1 MDRSFNVHTTFVPS
15 IFISLE
21 ITVIGTPPLSPKII
35 YIKYYSYHMEKE
47 FGNWFYFPF
56 WSSKQLEVL
65 VGYFFLR
72 TKDNFIRWFF
82 LQYYWNWIRIYYY
95 YIPQAHK
102 CMHIA
107 CIHMKDR
114 KEILLKSVPMLCNQQ
129 LLCIFLHLHLIY
141 YVLDDHSK
149 GPIIYSFDDRVSL
162 FSRWHTMEHFFKL
175 LQH

>member
-1 MDRSFNVHTTFVPS
+1 MRT
-15 IFISLE
+15 I
-21 ITVIGTPPLSPKII
+21 LS
-35 YIKYYSYHMEKE
+35 
-47 FGNWFYFPF
+47 N
-56 WSSKQLEVL
+56 EV
-65 VGYFFLR
+65 
-72 TKDNFIRWFF
+72 F
-82 LQYYWNWIRIYYY
+82 LQYYRNQIRIYYY

-162 FSRWHTMEHFFKL
+162 FSRRHTTMEHFLKL
-175 LQH
+175 LQHYNFPLLIWTICHFKHEIRQSPVTII

>member
-1 MDRSFNVHTTFVPS
+1 MDRSFNVHTTFVTS

-21 ITVIGTPPLSPKII
+21 ITVIGIPPLSPKII

-114 KEILLKSVPMLCNQQ
+114 KEILLKSVPCSVISSCCAFF
-129 LLCIFLHLHLIY
+129 CICIWFIMYWMTTRWRPLALGSRHSPILFLNFQSLSY
-141 YVLDDHSK
+141 LD
-149 GPIIYSFDDRVSL
+149 
-162 FSRWHTMEHFFKL
+162 
-175 LQH
+175 